1 MNEQISNGTN
11 SSSVFTEEEI
21 RSLFNE
27 VGAEKIS
34 KAAIRALHEQ
44 LIEIGHSITK
54 IASTLVTEG
63 EEMDANHLLR
73 AAKRFSTMN
82 LPVIHNIWII
92 NSNGTCLFSK
102 SYSGLKFPDTIFSGL
117 LLGITNMCEEVS
129 GRSLERLVL
138 GDMSIHLR
146 TVDPILVALVSDN
159 VGDAVTYLVNQLG
172 VRFLEV
178 FGHRLDE
185 TAVDI
190 NVFTPF
196 EHIVKDII
204 RSWGIALP
212 SEVTGEGVQRLLDPE
227 LIRESVIRAAQ
238 RKDLEIAISEL
249 KSIPLFTKEENID
262 QDLER
267 MFEMREKSRVAQDP
281 NRKKGVEFI
290 NELFKEKEELRNILN
305 IKRQSPD
312 DSDDEDDE
320 EDEDEE

>member
-1 MNEQISNGTN
+1 MTEQINNNT
-11 SSSVFTEEEI
+11 SSIFTEEEI
-21 RSLFNE
+21 RSLFND

-44 LIEIGHSITK
+44 IVEIGHSITK
-54 IASTLVTEG
+54 IATSLVSEE
-63 EEMDANHLLR
+63 EEMSASHLLR

-129 GRSLERLVL
+129 GRALERLVL

-172 VRFLEV
+172 TRFLEI

-196 EHIVKDII
+196 EHTVKDII

-238 RKDLEIAISEL
+238 RKDLEIAFSEL
-249 KSIPLFTKEENID
+249 KSIPLFAKEENVE
-262 QDLER
+262 QDLEK
-267 MFEMREKSRVAQDP
+267 MFEMREKNRITKDP
-281 NRKKGVEFI
+281 NRKQGVEFI
-290 NELFKEKEELRNILN
+290 NDLFKEKEELRNILN
-305 IKRQSPD
+305 IKRQGTA
-312 DSDDEDDE
+312 SDDDEEEDDE
-320 EDEDEE
+320 E

>member
-1 MNEQISNGTN
+1 MDYKGLSNLNEQIPSSNAI
-11 SSSVFTEEEI
+11 FTEEEV
-21 RSLFNE
+21 RSLFS
-27 VGAEKIS
+27 GSEKIS
-34 KAAIRALHEQ
+34 KAAIRALQEQ
-44 LIEIGHSITK
+44 LVEIGHSITK
-54 IASTLVTEG
+54 IATTLVS
-63 EEMDANHLLR
+63 EEEIIDSSHLLR

-138 GDMSIHLR
+138 GDMSIHLK

-172 VRFLEV
+172 ERCLEI

-196 EHIVKDII
+196 EHTVKDII

-238 RKDLEIAISEL
+238 RKDLEIAFSEL
-249 KSIPLFTKEENID
+249 KSIPLFAKEENIEED
-262 QDLER
+262 IEK
-267 MFEMREKSRVAQDP
+267 MFEMREKSRVAEDP

-305 IKRQSPD
+305 IKKQESQ
-312 DSDDEDDE
+312 SDDEDDE
-320 EDEDEE
+320 EDD

>member
-1 MNEQISNGTN
+1 MNEQITNNTSNN
-11 SSSVFTEEEI
+11 AVFTEEEI
-21 RSLFNE
+21 RSLFND

-34 KAAIRALHEQ
+34 KSAIRALHEQ

-54 IASTLVTEG
+54 IASTLVYE
-63 EEMDANHLLR
+63 EDEMDSTHLLR

-159 VGDAVTYLVNQLG
+159 VGDAVSYLVNQLG
-172 VRFLEV
+172 VRFLEI

-196 EHIVKDII
+196 EHTVKDII

-238 RKDLEIAISEL
+238 RKDLEMAFSEL
-249 KSIPLFTKEENID
+249 KSIPLFTKEENLE
-262 QDLER
+262 QDLEK
-267 MFEMREKSRVAQDP
+267 MFEMREKNRISEDP

-305 IKRQSPD
+305 IKKRTAQEDQED
-312 DSDDEDDE
+312 DDDE
-320 EDEDEE
+320 E

>member
-1 MNEQISNGTN
+1 MNEQTSTN
-11 SSSVFTEEEI
+11 ILVFTEEEI

-34 KAAIRALHEQ
+34 KAAIKALHEQ
-44 LIEIGHSITK
+44 LIEIGFSITK
-54 IASTLVTEG
+54 IASSMITD
-63 EEMDANHLLR
+63 EETMDATHLLR
-73 AAKRFSTMN
+73 SAKRFSTMN
-82 LPVIHNIWII
+82 LPVIHNLWII

-146 TVDPILVALVSDN
+146 AVDPILVALVSDN
-159 VGDAVTYLVNQLG
+159 VGDAVSYLVNQLG
-172 VRFLEV
+172 SRFLEI

-196 EHIVKDII
+196 EHTVKDII
-204 RSWGIALP
+204 RTWGIALP

-238 RKDLEIAISEL
+238 RKDLEIAFSEL
-249 KSIPLFTKEENID
+249 KSIPLFAKEENIED
-262 QDLER
+262 DIEK
-267 MFEMREKSRVAQDP
+267 MFEMREKNRISQDP

-290 NELFKEKEELRNILN
+290 NELFKEKDQLRNALN
-305 IKRQSPD
+305 FSKQVD
-312 DSDDEDDE
+312 NDDE
-320 EDEDEE
+320 EEDEE

>member
-1 MNEQISNGTN
+1 MTEQKNNN
-11 SSSVFTEEEI
+11 SSSIFTEEEI
-21 RSLFNE
+21 RSLIND

-34 KAAIRALHEQ
+34 KAAIRAIHEQ
-44 LIEIGHSITK
+44 IVEIGHSITK
-54 IASTLVTEG
+54 IATSLVSEE
-63 EEMDANHLLR
+63 EEMSASHLLR

-129 GRSLERLVL
+129 GRALERLVL

-172 VRFLEV
+172 TRFLEI

-190 NVFTPF
+190 NFFTTF
-196 EHIVKDII
+196 EHTVKDII

-238 RKDLEIAISEL
+238 RKDLEIAFSEL
-249 KSIPLFTKEENID
+249 KSIPLFAKEENVE
-262 QDLER
+262 QDLEK
-267 MFEMREKSRVAQDP
+267 MFEMREKNRITKDP
-281 NRKKGVEFI
+281 NRKQGVEFI
-290 NELFKEKEELRNILN
+290 NDLFKEKEELRNILN
-305 IKRQSPD
+305 IKRQ
-312 DSDDEDDE
+312 DSSSDDE
-320 EDEDEE
+320 EDDEDEE